1 MRNIVVYRKIL
12 PIIFFFDCLCSYNFI
27 LWIELS

>member
-12 PIIFFFDCLCSYNFI
+12 PIILFLTFYVVIILFFRLN
-27 LWIELS
+27 

>member
-12 PIIFFFDCLCSYNFI
+12 PIIFFLTVYVVII
-27 LWIELS
+27 LFFGLN